1 MAITSHETHTF
12 FDATRQVDDTQ
23 RSSVD
28 YGKPNYFDERA
39 LLSKLTCAKVSSWI
53 WTEEL
58 HIIGQARLFKFI
70 MVPN

>member
-1 MAITSHETHTF
+1 MVITSHETHTF

-39 LLSKLTCAKVSSWI
+39 LLSKLTFAKVSS
-53 WTEEL
+53 
-58 HIIGQARLFKFI
+58 
-70 MVPN
+70 